1 MPHSNHCRNKVM
13 HCLKHSFSGAEI
25 SNDLIKFSEYKNHQA
40 GNTVLVWPIFKT
52 QQSQESFDRSR
63 GKFLG

>member
-40 GNTVLVWPIFKT
+40 GNTVLV
-52 QQSQESFDRSR
+52 
-63 GKFLG
+63 